1 VVTIRLTAVAI
12 VLGALAGAACNPE
25 RKQECDRFLT
35 AMKPLDDPS
44 PSAEVVD
51 RVSRE
56 VDTLNL
62 QDQPLRI
69 YATNYKNT
77 LTVLSSTL
85 RLRSDPSAPDG
96 TDDVVKARLK
106 EARTDSQDVARYCA
120 Q

>member
-1 VVTIRLTAVAI
+1 VVTIRPTAVAI

-25 RKQECDRFLT
+25 RKQECDKFLA
-35 AMKPLDDPS
+35 AMKPLDEPAPTAD
-44 PSAEVVD
+44 VVD

-56 VDTLNL
+56 VDTLDL

-69 YATNYKNT
+69 YATNYRNT

-85 RLRSDPSAPDG
+85 HLRSDPSAPDG
-96 TDDVVKARLK
+96 TEDVIKARIK
-106 EARTDSQDVARYCA
+106 EARADSQDVQRYCA

>member
-25 RKQECDRFLT
+25 RKQECDKFLAT
-35 AMKPLDDPS
+35 MKPLDEPA
-44 PSAEVVD
+44 PAAEVVD

-56 VDTLNL
+56 VDALNL

-77 LTVLSSTL
+77 LTVLSSAL
-85 RLRSDPSAPDG
+85 RLRADPTAPDG
-96 TDDVVKARLK
+96 TEDVIKSRIK
-106 EARTDSQDVARYCA
+106 DARTDSQDVARYCA